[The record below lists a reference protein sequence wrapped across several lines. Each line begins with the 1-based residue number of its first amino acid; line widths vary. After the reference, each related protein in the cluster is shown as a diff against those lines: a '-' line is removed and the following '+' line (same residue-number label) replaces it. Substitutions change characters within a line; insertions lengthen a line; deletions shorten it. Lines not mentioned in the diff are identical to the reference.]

1 MVTQMVQNL
10 VSFYYMCLVL
20 SYSYPVI
27 LFVFS
32 LILFIFIQLL
42 YIQSH
47 TYVLSQLISIQPD
60 LIYIQ

>member
-1 MVTQMVQNL
+1 MVAQMVQNL

-32 LILFIFIQLL
+32 LILFIFIQLICL
-42 YIQSH
+42 
-47 TYVLSQLISIQPD
+47 
-60 LIYIQ
+60 